1 MNSVYI
7 IIDMSMDSVEEYLY
21 IILLLMH
28 IGWMMSS

>member
-1 MNSVYI
+1 MNSVY
-7 IIDMSMDSVEEYLY
+7 MSMDSVEEYLY